1 MKNLESASVY
11 FGSKFN
17 KLAIIPAFPSSKPF
31 YLNGGKSN
39 PIISIYSSEL
49 LHSSANIEGIFSNQH

>member
-31 YLNGGKSN
+31 YLNGGS
-39 PIISIYSSEL
+39 
-49 LHSSANIEGIFSNQH
+49 